1 VTLVVGGKARAQ
13 ALSGQLA
20 WQELKTQLLPQMAA
34 CLTRRHRTGTCFHL
48 LPRFSHDDM
57 AAKCQWLLLIL
68 ANHAMLCPQ
77 VWAHYIHVYMMRNMS
92 LLAICV
98 TTVVTAL

>member
-1 VTLVVGGKARAQ
+1 
-13 ALSGQLA
+13 
-20 WQELKTQLLPQMAA
+20 M
-34 CLTRRHRTGTCFHL
+34 
-48 LPRFSHDDM
+48 DDM